1 MMKRVLA
8 FVTALVLATA
18 VVATAAGSGPAAG
31 GGQAEQAPALLFV
44 LTGQSNAG
52 QQGKPGQVAA
62 AAVAPVAGAWYRA
75 PQHTKAQGI
84 VAMQPWR
91 GAFGAELS
99 FARAVRAACP
109 GREVVVAKVY
119 AGGTSIVAWSP
130 DAPNSQWKYDLA
142 QVGNAGKAPQYP
154 KVLEAAAQAAARFGR
169 PVRPAGVL
177 WIQAE
182 RDSRYDYGAARYEGN
197 LRELVAALRADW
209 GGPGMPFVA
218 IDSHTQLDSGGAVV
232 HRAIVNVAGSVPG
245 VGWVQTRDLGTSD
258 GIHFD
263 SAGVV
268 TLGQRLA
275 AEWLRLA
282 GGCGS

>member
-169 PVRPAGVL
+169 PVELAGLL
-177 WIQAE
+177 WLQVE

>member
-1 MMKRVLA
+1 MKRVLA
-8 FVTALVLATA
+8 IVTGLMLVAA
-18 VVATAAGSGPAAG
+18 VVAAAAAKGGPP
-31 GGQAEQAPALLFV
+31 GQTPALLFV

-52 QQGKPGQVAA
+52 QQGEPAQVPA

-75 PQHTKAQGI
+75 PQHTKVQTV

-109 GREVVVAKVY
+109 GREVIVAKVY
-119 AGGTSIVAWSP
+119 SGGTSIIAWSP

-154 KVLEAAAQAAARFGR
+154 KVLEAAEQAATRFGR
-169 PVRPAGVL
+169 PVQPAGVL
-177 WIQAE
+177 WIQVE
-182 RDSRYDYGAARYEGN
+182 RDSHYDYGAVRYENN

-232 HRAIVNVAGSVPG
+232 HQAIVNVANSVPG

-258 GIHFD
+258 GIHFN
-263 SAGVV
+263 SPGVV
-268 TLGQRLA
+268 TLGERMA

-282 GGCGS
+282 GGCG

>member
-1 MMKRVLA
+1 MKRVLA

-99 FARAVRAACP
+99 FARAVRDACP
-109 GREVVVAKVY
+109 ERDVIVVKVY
-119 AGGTSIVAWSP
+119 SGGSSIIVWKPGAP
-130 DAPNSQWKYDLA
+130 DAQWKYDLA
-142 QVGNAGKAPQYP
+142 QVKNSGRAPMYP
-154 KVLEAAAQAAARFGR
+154 KVLGAVEQAAARFGR

-232 HRAIVNVAGSVPG
+232 HRAIANVAESMPG